1 MRKSKYEQIC
11 QHNQHWCKDMQYKCS
26 TYGKQCANPMNEA
39 FKIIYRRIQAYAWKR
54 ELYFEASVALLWNKT
69 PVFLTGRRRLYDF
82 HPWSRH
88 VVCSLPKASRPSPL
102 HGVIKTIPNVTGEEP
117 EAAQAEIVPVL
128 RFRGCTDFTLQQK
141 KKNLPSSVL
150 VHVSWFFVFML
161 VRVPASQCCQVC
173 DPVSVFSCFL
183 FYFVKS
189 FSLVICA

>member
-1 MRKSKYEQIC
+1 MRKTKYEQIC

-141 KKNLPSSVL
+141 KKKIFLRLCSCMCLGSSSLCWFMCLPVLWSHLCSV
-150 VHVSWFFVFML
+150 V
-161 VRVPASQCCQVC
+161 
-173 DPVSVFSCFL
+173 SCFTL
-183 FYFVKS
+183 S
-189 FSLVICA
+189 SLSR